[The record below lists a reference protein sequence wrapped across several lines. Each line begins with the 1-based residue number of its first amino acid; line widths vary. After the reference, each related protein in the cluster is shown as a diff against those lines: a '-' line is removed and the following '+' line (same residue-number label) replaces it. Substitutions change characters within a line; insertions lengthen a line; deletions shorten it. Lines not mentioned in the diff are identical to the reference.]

1 MNYRKYNKY
10 KHMGKVIAIA
20 NHKGGVAKTTTAL
33 NFGAGLVL
41 EGKKVLLVDVDPQC
55 NLTET
60 LLQEPSEKTVYTS
73 MLSGEAMQPLKIK
86 EGLYLIPSDKNL
98 NAADMQLATREGAQV
113 LLRGIM
119 ESYRK
124 DFDYILIDTPPSR
137 AIVTV
142 NALSAADEVII
153 PTLAEILSVRGVK
166 DIQELMELVRER
178 INPSLTLR
186 GFLLVMFG
194 DRTGAAKKTAVYIE
208 GIASILKTRVFRT
221 RIRKNVTVV
230 ESQMAGTDIFEEN
243 PLANAARD
251 YRDFAREYLG
261 LPPFDYSAAVK

>member
-1 MNYRKYNKY
+1 
-10 KHMGKVIAIA
+10 MGKVIAIA
-20 NHKGGVAKTTTAL
+20 NHKGGVAKTTTTL
-33 NFGAGLVL
+33 NFGAGLVQ

-60 LLQEPSEKTVYTS
+60 ILKGQPEKTVYTC
-73 MLSGEAMQPLKIK
+73 MLSGESMEPCKIK
-86 EGLYLIPSDKNL
+86 ENLYLLPSDKNL
-98 NAADMQLATREGAQV
+98 NAADIQLAGREGAQV
-113 LLRGIM
+113 LLKRLLDG
-119 ESYRK
+119 YR
-124 DFDYILIDTPPSR
+124 DRFDYIVIDTPPSR

-153 PTLAEILSVRGVK
+153 PTIAEILSVRGVK
-166 DIQELMELVRER
+166 DMQELLELVHDR
-178 INPSLTLR
+178 INPSLKLR

-194 DRTGAAKKTAVYIE
+194 DRTSAARKTAVYIE
-208 GIASILKTRVFRT
+208 GIASLLKTQLFRT

-243 PLANAARD
+243 PMANAAKD

-261 LPPFDYSAAVK
+261 LPPYDYSSSTK